1 MTITIIIVLTTN
13 AIQVSKDK
21 DKKLLNYEK
30 IRTVGKG
37 AFGAAVLYRKKDD
50 GLMVVIKVRD
60 DACDNDKMKIIHLN
74 PQEINMLDLSAVE
87 RQMALNEVSVSTKKT
102 FSLGPFFLPTLYSLI
117 KVRVLA
123 TLDHLN
129 IVTYY
134 DRLGLHCC
142 LVL

>member
-1 MTITIIIVLTTN
+1 MTITIIIVIIIIGMTITIIIVLTTN

-50 GLMVVIKVRD
+50 GLMVVIKVRG
-60 DACDNDKMKIIHLN
+60 DACDNDKNENYTFQFN

-87 RQMALNEVSVSTKKT
+87 RQMALNEVSVSLKNL
-102 FSLGPFFLPTLYSLI
+102 FHSVPFFANTI
-117 KVRVLA
+117 FFDKGA
-123 TLDHLN
+123 
-129 IVTYY
+129 
-134 DRLGLHCC
+134 RLGNT
-142 LVL
+142 

>member
-1 MTITIIIVLTTN
+1 MTIIIIIIIIIGTIIIIVLTTN

-60 DACDNDKMKIIHLN
+60 DACNNDKRKMIHFN

-87 RQMALNEVSVSTKKT
+87 RQMALNEVSVSTKKP
-102 FSLGPFFLPTLYSLI
+102 FSLSPFFCQHFSEN
-117 KVRVLA
+117 
-123 TLDHLN
+123 N
-129 IVTYY
+129 I
-134 DRLGLHCC
+134 L
-142 LVL
+142 

>member
-60 DACDNDKMKIIHLN
+60 DACDNDK
-74 PQEINMLDLSAVE
+74 
-87 RQMALNEVSVSTKKT
+87 NENDTFQPSGDQHARLVSCGT
-102 FSLGPFFLPTLYSLI
+102 P
-117 KVRVLA
+117 
-123 TLDHLN
+123 D
-129 IVTYY
+129 
-134 DRLGLHCC
+134 GLE
-142 LVL
+142 